1 MDEGIARANIKHF
14 KTLLVNE
21 TDPAKRKILL
31 EISAEQE
38 QKLEAALNQKRKLG
52 RSVAP

>member
-14 KTLLVNE
+14 KTLLVAE